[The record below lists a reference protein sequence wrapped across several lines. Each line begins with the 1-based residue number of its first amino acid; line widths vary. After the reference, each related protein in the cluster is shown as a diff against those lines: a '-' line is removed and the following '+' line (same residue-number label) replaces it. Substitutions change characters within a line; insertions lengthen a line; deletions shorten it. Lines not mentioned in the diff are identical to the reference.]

1 MEQLPYDL
9 HFMHKFNLHKL
20 AGLLI
25 EDDDIASI
33 ARVYGIKEKLLGGVE
48 DGFRKNLSV
57 LAGELKKRVQ
67 RIPEEPLVVA
77 AIGDSITS
85 DRESWAKI
93 LNELWKDNPD
103 RYVIDCAISGDTTC
117 HIKDRFYSSILN
129 QTFDRAV
136 VFIGTNDCRELDDEA
151 HISNISH
158 EEYMK
163 NMRYFIDALQGR
175 DKEVMIVT
183 IPYVDSKRL
192 QAYFLDSNQKYSD
205 ARIDQAN
212 TFLRDLAGEKR
223 TKLADLAAALK
234 EIKGGV
240 LEEDGIHLNSQ
251 AQLVLCELLLPL
263 LS

>member
-25 EDDDIASI
+25 EDDDVASI
-33 ARVYGIKEKLLGGVE
+33 ARVYGIDEKTLQGIE
-48 DGFRKNLSV
+48 DGFRKNLSE

-67 RIPEEPLVVA
+67 RIPEGPCIVA

-93 LNELWKDNPD
+93 LNQLWKDTEG

-117 HIKDRFYSSILN
+117 HIKDRFYSSVLN

-136 VFIGTNDCRELDDEA
+136 LFIGTNDCRELDDEA

-163 NMRYFIDALQGR
+163 NMRYFIDTLQRRG
-175 DKEVMIVT
+175 KEVIIVT
-183 IPYVDSKRL
+183 IPYVNSKRL
-192 QAYFLDSNQKYSD
+192 QAYFPDSNQKYSD

-212 TFLRDLAGEKR
+212 AFLRDLARKKGA
-223 TKLADLAAALK
+223 KLADLADALK
-234 EIKGGV
+234 LIKEDV
-240 LEEDGIHLNSQ
+240 LEEDGIHLNST
-251 AQLVLCELLLPL
+251 AQLILCELLLPL